1 MQLKPKQGQRPA
13 HLHHLPILSSVE
25 RVELVGSDL
34 VGRGWRG
41 AVMFTS
47 ALRHVLL
54 GPRKSLLISW
64 GDGVR
69 QCRNLHNIHTMFS
82 LFMSPLVHYS

>member
-1 MQLKPKQGQRPA
+1 MHYLCPSSTGCSQLLPLGAVA
-13 HLHHLPILSSVE
+13 HLHHLPVLSSVE

-41 AVMFTS
+41 AVVFTS

-54 GPRKSLLISW
+54 GLRECLLISW

-69 QCRNLHNIHTMFS
+69 EC
-82 LFMSPLVHYS
+82 